1 MSWLDGAVS
10 RRRLA
15 QRSAESTK
23 AITDS
28 DASTLPQHQQ
38 QSVEAFDPL
47 VQRLLTEYGEFA
59 FPKSF
64 FQKRFIVRLERP
76 GHNAE
81 KSWNWHWHL
90 YSLAKHTESVEVHPR
105 FDHNGMIEGF
115 TLIKGPQR
123 IEVEGND
130 ETPLKEGL
138 ISLYLQ
144 ESLPLDRK

>member
-1 MSWLDGAVS
+1 MSWLDEAVA

-15 QRSAESTK
+15 QRNAESAK
-23 AITDS
+23 AITDA
-28 DASTLPQHQQ
+28 DASTLPQRQQ
-38 QSVEAFDPL
+38 QSVEAFDTL

-64 FQKRFIVRLERP
+64 FQKRFLIRLERP

-90 YSLAKHTESVEVHPR
+90 YSLAKHAESVEVHPR
-105 FDHNGMIEGF
+105 FASTGMIEGF
-115 TLIKGPQR
+115 TLLKGQKR

-130 ETPLKEGL
+130 ETPLKDGL
-138 ISLYLQ
+138 VSLYMQ
-144 ESLPLDRK
+144 E